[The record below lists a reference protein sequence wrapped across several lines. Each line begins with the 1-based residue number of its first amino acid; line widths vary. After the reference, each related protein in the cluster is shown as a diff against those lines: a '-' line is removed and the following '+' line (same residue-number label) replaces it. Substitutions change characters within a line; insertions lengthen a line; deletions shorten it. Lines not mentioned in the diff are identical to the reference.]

1 MKSPKDVGYHLM
13 PEFGSWMIEAVP
25 SKPYG
30 AYSKPDELLN
40 CYETMKTRRE
50 SLERLMVDYTKEM

>member
-1 MKSPKDVGYHLM
+1 M

-30 AYSKPDELLN
+30 AYMNPEELLV
-40 CYETMKTRRE
+40 CFESLKKRRE
-50 SLERLMVDYTKEM
+50 SLEDLMLGYTQEM